1 MIYEKY
7 LKVAVGRHG
16 YPPQDPQSID
26 LYIRWHANI
35 LETSLRIARRL
46 QIKMDGKS
54 QLAEDTSMAESYP
67 PGPSSN
73 IQHPATFIPPQ
84 IAMPTDDASHETGTM
99 MPQQPT
105 TMQLSGQSHPGFY
118 SPSQSE
124 IYSITSSSSDN
135 TFGHPMYPDSNRR
148 LQYTFGPDQRYSG
161 GYTLDPTLTD
171 NTDALWDIS
180 DMMPQEPGP

>member
-1 MIYEKY
+1 MANRSS
-7 LKVAVGRHG
+7 LKTLLWQNRILPDQV
-16 YPPQDPQSID
+16 QTFN
-26 LYIRWHANI
+26 IRQR
-35 LETSLRIARRL
+35 S
-46 QIKMDGKS
+46 
-54 QLAEDTSMAESYP
+54 
-67 PGPSSN
+67 
-73 IQHPATFIPPQ
+73 FPPQ